1 MISPARTTFKSNSS
15 GLHPR
20 HPEPWQLAWWYTRT
34 PVGAVSELRICIELI
49 TLHVRL
55 HRVLLNCVENLWI
68 VRELKSPLHRKSSFT
83 IGSVMSPSFHR
94 CKPLT
99 VLCFAVLAACR
110 LATETAKANDEAQS
124 AKPFVTA
131 SAVKFLPAKDAESKL
146 PVELHGV
153 VTCVP
158 EGWKGFFLEDGSGG
172 VYCEPQNLEAEK
184 SFWPVRVG
192 EEIQLRGVTAPG
204 HRNSFVA
211 VTNVISRKAGVLPQP
226 DLQTIQ
232 QVIGSKV
239 DADMVRVPGHI
250 VGLINIAGEME
261 YGLLADGM
269 EVQVI
274 HVGFRI
280 DPKVYE
286 HSEVEICGIVIP
298 QETNARRIRILVPD
312 AQCFKMLATHLEV
325 LKATPKTTIH
335 EILQRGAGG
344 SPVARLSGNIYCSD
358 PEQIWLVEKDFGIG
372 WKSRG
377 VLLPEGT
384 HHVELLGIIKKEGD
398 RRWIDYATVLST
410 TNDAS
415 DSIVSHNSGS
425 VVDDSDVNRVVTVTA
440 TFWDSNAFNSDIVL
454 SFDAGQSKLTCRL
467 LTESTDR
474 TLPQLQRGA
483 EYQITGLLNA
493 VAVGEGNAREL
504 LIRSLDDVI
513 QVSGPPWPVRFT
525 LYIVSFLSAGLAVG
539 LVTAVYH
546 WKQASKAE
554 HRLEIARN
562 DLRHANESLEARV
575 AARTLELD
583 RSNRRLLDEATARLL
598 IEKDRMDTLV
608 CLEDAQSLAQIGSF
622 YWNAGANT
630 SAWSKQCFLIHGLDP
645 QDRAPG
651 LKEYCWRVVET
662 DRADFEL
669 SLQRAAGSSEREE
682 CRYRISTPDGEV
694 RWLRSLIRSIH
705 DEDGSL
711 IAMDGIVQD
720 VTDVVNVEEQLRQS
734 MKMEVAGR
742 LAGGIAHD
750 LNNTLTIIQLSC
762 YLLDTELRALDV
774 DREVLNHVVAIENA
788 SEKSAMLTRQLL
800 TFSRKQVVC
809 PVELNINTVIGTFVP
824 LLRQLL
830 GDSVKI
836 DIQLAEH
843 IADVRLDPG
852 QLEQI
857 LMNLILN
864 ARDAIS
870 GPGQIKVQTES
881 ITIAERTA
889 PLNWTILPR
898 AGEYVS
904 ISVVDN
910 GTGIAPESLH
920 KIFEPFFST
929 KSAEKGTGLGL
940 AVVHGIV
947 RQNNGGLFVESH
959 HNHGTMFQVL
969 IPVARQADGSVM
981 NTPRRIEDASTEHL
995 VIPYPGGEQTI
1006 LLVDDEPAVGR
1017 NTEHV
1022 LRRLGYSVTTMVSAQ
1037 DALQLVKD
1045 GNHDFQ
1051 LLITD
1056 YSMPYMSGC
1065 ELANQIR
1072 EYLPA
1077 LPVILMSGFLNEEAF
1092 RSLPAG
1098 LDPIFV
1104 QKPFSLH
1111 DLTTAIRTSMKTYAA
1126 PARTAG

>member
-1 MISPARTTFKSNSS
+1 
-15 GLHPR
+15 
-20 HPEPWQLAWWYTRT
+20 
-34 PVGAVSELRICIELI
+34 
-49 TLHVRL
+49 
-55 HRVLLNCVENLWI
+55 
-68 VRELKSPLHRKSSFT
+68 
-83 IGSVMSPSFHR
+83 MSLSFHR
-94 CKPLT
+94 CKLIKA
-99 VLCFAVLAACR
+99 LCCAVLVASG
-110 LATETAKANDEAQS
+110 LATETARAYDEPQPV
-124 AKPFVTA
+124 KPFVTA
-131 SAVKFLPAKDAESKL
+131 SAVKFLSAKDAEPKR

-158 EGWKGFFLEDGSGG
+158 EGWKGFFLEDGSGA

-192 EEIQLRGVTAPG
+192 EEIHLQGVTAPG

-211 VTNVISRKAGVLPQP
+211 VTNVISRKTGVLPQP
-226 DLQTIQ
+226 SLQTIQ
-232 QVIGSKV
+232 QVIDRKV
-239 DADMVRVPGHI
+239 DANMVRVRGHI
-250 VGLINIAGEME
+250 VELINIAGEME
-261 YGLLADGM
+261 YGLLADGV
-269 EVQVI
+269 EAQVI
-274 HVGFRI
+274 HSGFRI
-280 DPKVYE
+280 DPKVFE

-298 QETNARRIRILVPD
+298 QETNARRIRILVPA
-312 AQCFKMLATHLEV
+312 AQCFKLLATHLDV
-325 LKATPKTTIH
+325 LRATPKTTIQ
-335 EILQRGAGG
+335 EILQRGTVG
-344 SPVARLSGNIYCSD
+344 SPVARISGNIYCSD
-358 PEQIWLVEKDFGIG
+358 PEQIWLVGKDFGIG

-377 VLLPEGT
+377 ILLPEGT
-384 HHVELLGIIKKEGD
+384 RHVELLGIVKAEGD

-410 TNDAS
+410 MSDVT
-415 DSIVSHNSGS
+415 DSIVSHDSGF
-425 VVDDSDVNRVVTVTA
+425 DIEDNDINRIVTVTA
-440 TFWDSNAFNSDIVL
+440 TFWDSNTFNSDIVL

-467 LTESTDR
+467 LTKSTSR
-474 TLPQLQRGA
+474 TLPALQRGA

-493 VAVGEGNAREL
+493 VAVGERNAREL
-504 LIRSLDDVI
+504 LIRSLDDVV

-525 LYIVSFLSAGLAVG
+525 LYIVSLLSAGLAVG

-562 DLRHANESLEARV
+562 ELRQSNDSLEARV

-583 RSNRRLLDEATARLL
+583 QSHRKLLDEATARLL
-598 IEKDRMDTLV
+598 VEKDRMDTMV
-608 CLEDAQSLAQIGSF
+608 CLEEAQSLAQIGSF
-622 YWNAGANT
+622 YWNTGANT
-630 SAWSKQCFLIHGLDP
+630 AAWSKQCFLIHGLDP
-645 QDRAPG
+645 MDRAPG
-651 LKEYCWRVVET
+651 LKEYRWKVVET

-711 IAMDGIVQD
+711 VAMDGIVQD
-720 VTDVVNVEEQLRQS
+720 VTDVVNAEEQLRQS

-750 LNNTLTIIQLSC
+750 LNNTLTIIQLNC

-800 TFSRKQVVC
+800 TFSRKQIVC
-809 PVELNINTVIGTFVP
+809 PVELNINAVIGNFVP
-824 LLRQLL
+824 LLKQLL
-830 GDSVKI
+830 GDTVNF
-836 DIQLAEH
+836 DIQLTEQV
-843 IADVRLDPG
+843 ADIRLDPG

-864 ARDAIS
+864 ARDAIG
-870 GPGQIKVQTES
+870 GPGQIRVRTEN
-881 ITIAERTA
+881 ITIADRMA
-889 PLNWTILPR
+889 QQNWTILPR

-904 ISVVDN
+904 ISVADN
-910 GTGIAPESLH
+910 GSGIAPESLH

-947 RQNNGGLFVESH
+947 RQNNGGLLVESH
-959 HNHGTMFQVL
+959 HSPGTTFQVL

-981 NTPRRIEDASTEHL
+981 NSTRRIEDTSTEHL

-1022 LRRLGYSVTTMVSAQ
+1022 LKRLGYSVTTMVSAEE
-1037 DALQLVKD
+1037 ALQLLRD
-1045 GNHDFQ
+1045 GNHSFQ

-1072 EYLPA
+1072 EYLPEI
-1077 LPVILMSGFLNEEAF
+1077 PVILMSGFLNEEAF

-1111 DLTTAIRTSMKTYAA
+1111 DLTTAIRKAMTPCAA